1 MKTYYKT
8 VLLMYIP
15 IVNIAKINVRSDT
28 MDTKLVITKKLRGE
42 DGYKVFSI
50 RVKDETVERINTL
63 SKQTG
68 RTRNELIGMLLDFA
82 LDHSEVTNEH

>member
-1 MKTYYKT
+1 M
-8 VLLMYIP
+8 
-15 IVNIAKINVRSDT
+15 NN
-28 MDTKLVITKKLRGE
+28 KLVITKKLRGE

-50 RVKDETVERINTL
+50 RIKDETIEKINDL

-82 LDHSEVTNEH
+82 LEHSEVASER

>member
-1 MKTYYKT
+1 
-8 VLLMYIP
+8 MYIP
-15 IVNIAKINVRSDT
+15 IVNIAKINIRGDT

-68 RTRNELIGMLLDFA
+68 RTRNELIGMLLDYA
-82 LDHSEVTNEH
+82 LDQSEVTNEH

>member
-1 MKTYYKT
+1 
-8 VLLMYIP
+8 
-15 IVNIAKINVRSDT
+15 

-68 RTRNELIGMLLDFA
+68 RTRNELIGL
-82 LDHSEVTNEH
+82 SVK

>member
-1 MKTYYKT
+1 
-8 VLLMYIP
+8 MYIP
-15 IVNIAKINVRSDT
+15 IINLAKINIRGDT

>member
-1 MKTYYKT
+1 
-8 VLLMYIP
+8 MYIP
-15 IVNIAKINVRSDT
+15 IINLAKINIRGDT

-68 RTRNELIGMLLDFA
+68 HTRNELIGMLLDFA
-82 LDHSEVTNEH
+82 LDHSEVTNER

>member
-15 IVNIAKINVRSDT
+15 IVNIAKINVRGDT

>member
-1 MKTYYKT
+1 
-8 VLLMYIP
+8 MYIH
-15 IVNIAKINVRSDT
+15 ITGIGKILARGEYT

-50 RVKDETVERINTL
+50 RVKDETVERINSL

>member
-1 MKTYYKT
+1 
-8 VLLMYIP
+8 MYIP

>member
-1 MKTYYKT
+1 ME
-8 VLLMYIP
+8 
-15 IVNIAKINVRSDT
+15 N
-28 MDTKLVITKKLRGE
+28 KLVITKKLRGE

-50 RVKDETVERINTL
+50 RIKDETIEKINSL

-82 LDHSEVTNEH
+82 LEHSEVASEH

>member
-1 MKTYYKT
+1 
-8 VLLMYIP
+8 MYIP
-15 IVNIAKINVRSDT
+15 IINIAKISIRGDT

-82 LDHSEVTNEH
+82 QDHSEVTNEH